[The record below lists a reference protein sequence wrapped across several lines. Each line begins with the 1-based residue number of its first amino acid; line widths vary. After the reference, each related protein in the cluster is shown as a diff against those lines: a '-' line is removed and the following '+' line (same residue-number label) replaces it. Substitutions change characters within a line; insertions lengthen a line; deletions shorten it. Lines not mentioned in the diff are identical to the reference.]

1 MSTSGSTRNT
11 AAERPL
17 SGFLPVA
24 IAAIAGRMSVVLPG
38 RVLLSVC
45 AVCLFVS
52 CDKAPEPRLPVSRLT
67 LSQPCDVRQG
77 CRAADESVAVTV
89 TFDAEPRAL
98 QPFPIRIQLDGR
110 QRADAVTVAFSMQ
123 GMDMG
128 CEPLPPDRRCLGW
141 LERRNNPADLHIRPH
156 GLGGRF
162 RACRYWPGACRFKCR
177 LCLKNNRPPTA
188 TAPAARPGAAH
199 R

>member
-1 MSTSGSTRNT
+1 MSMSESTRNT

-17 SGFLPVA
+17 SRFLPVA
-24 IAAIAGRMSVVLPG
+24 IVAIAGRMSVVLPG

-77 CRAADESVAVTV
+77 CRVADESVAVTV
-89 TFDAEPRAL
+89 IFDAEPRAL
-98 QPFPIRIQLDGR
+98 QSFPIRVQFDGH
-110 QRADAVTVAFSMQ
+110 QQADAVTVAFSMQ

-128 CEPLPPDRRCLGW
+128 SNRYRLIADALGGWSAEIILPICTSGRTDWVADFELVVADRRLQIQVPFV
-141 LERRNNPADLHIRPH
+141 LE
-156 GLGGRF
+156 
-162 RACRYWPGACRFKCR
+162 K
-177 LCLKNNRPPTA
+177 
-188 TAPAARPGAAH
+188 
-199 R
+199 